1 MTPGVPGAGIGGL
14 FYLGSTLLLPL
25 RSLVRRLRGR
35 PDSLTA
41 RQFLHTLAI
50 AGGVIAGLWITGWAL
65 ALLVPDEM
73 LRSMT
78 TSSTGSARLRTVLPV
93 ATFAT
98 AVATLLTVLS
108 AVEIARYAK
117 ARRDPDDTSRRK
129 HAK

>member
-14 FYLGSTLLLPL
+14 FYLASTLLLPF
-25 RSLVRRLRGR
+25 RSLARRLRGQ

-41 RQFLHTLAI
+41 RQLLHTLAM

-78 TSSTGSARLRTVLPV
+78 TSATGSARARTVLPV

-98 AVATLLTVLS
+98 AVATLLTVLT
-108 AVEIARYAK
+108 AVEIARYAR
-117 ARRDPDDTSRRK
+117 ARRDTGDTSLRQRTK
-129 HAK
+129 